1 MKNYILIL
9 SILISIFGCRKIDLD
24 KTESQLLG
32 KWQLSEFLIDGK
44 DELNTFKSDI
54 YYFDY
59 LIFYPKDQGSVVY
72 CHNINSSHT
81 QGIWKLSTT
90 TNGQGVGEKL
100 MLSLIE
106 QSNLYQFNNK
116 PKFFLYNN
124 EWSWLVQKINNNKLI
139 IEILSPKSYKLSFTK
154 IGKF

>member
-1 MKNYILIL
+1 MKNYLLILLILIL
-9 SILISIFGCRKIDLD
+9 FNSCRKIDLD

-59 LIFYPKDQGSVVY
+59 LIFYPKEQGSVVY
-72 CHNINSSHT
+72 CHNINSNQT
-81 QGIWKLSTT
+81 QGIWQLNTT
-90 TNGQGVGEKL
+90 NNGQGVGEKL

-106 QSNLYQFNNK
+106 QGDLYQLFTK

-124 EWSWLVQKINNNKLI
+124 QWSVQKLNNNKLI
-139 IEILSPKSYKLSFTK
+139 IEILTPKRYKLSFTK